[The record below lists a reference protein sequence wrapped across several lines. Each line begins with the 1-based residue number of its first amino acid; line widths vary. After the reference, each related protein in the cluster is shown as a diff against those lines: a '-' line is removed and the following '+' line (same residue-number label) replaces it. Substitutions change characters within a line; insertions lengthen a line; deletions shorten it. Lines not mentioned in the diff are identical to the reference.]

1 MAIIQF
7 LNGIDAISRICQA
20 YCDGRVKAKF
30 HMNSIFLM
38 NHPSISF
45 HTLGG
50 KLSFW
55 QLEIIENHSEKKGT
69 SGKHQDYPG
78 IKHVTVKWPSYIWSS
93 RENLNLYGIF
103 RNCHVCVPKCMNMY
117 EWLYYDRSDRLNL
130 QIGDLLPWLTS
141 TQGCHVLSKVC

>member
-45 HTLGG
+45 HTLG
-50 KLSFW
+50 W
-55 QLEIIENHSEKKGT
+55 Q
-69 SGKHQDYPG
+69 
-78 IKHVTVKWPSYIWSS
+78 TV
-93 RENLNLYGIF
+93 
-103 RNCHVCVPKCMNMY
+103 
-117 EWLYYDRSDRLNL
+117 
-130 QIGDLLPWLTS
+130 LLAAGNNRKPF
-141 TQGCHVLSKVC
+141 